1 MEQLQQFYA
10 AQKEELRPVIFAARA
25 IDLHELFVAVQ
36 ARGGFSMV
44 CHISVGTHKAT
55 TITHRR

>member
-10 AQKEELRPVIFAARA
+10 SQKEELRPVIFAARA

-44 CHISVGTHKAT
+44 RHICHLCSSMVLNNTK
-55 TITHRR
+55 